1 MQNKCKQKDAWLF
14 CLQAVCSKIE
24 KIFYHIRKNIMSG
37 LLFVVSAASGTGKT
51 SLVKA
56 LLERVNNLHV
66 SVSHTTRGQRPGE
79 LDGVHYHFSQK
90 EDFLALVQE
99 GGFIE
104 YAEVFGNY
112 YGTAQRTVKEQLAK
126 GHDVL
131 LEIDWQGAEQVR
143 RLFPESK
150 QIFILPPSQFDLR
163 QRLSNRGT
171 DSVEVIERRLSCA
184 VEDMQQYV
192 NFDFVIINDDFNKA
206 LHDLEAVIIASRLT
220 LKQQAERH
228 HELIQKLITPA
239 SVL

>member
-1 MQNKCKQKDAWLF
+1 
-14 CLQAVCSKIE
+14 
-24 KIFYHIRKNIMSG
+24 MSG

-79 LDGVHYHFSQK
+79 LDGVHYHFSNK
-90 EDFLALVQE
+90 EDFLNLVND

-112 YGTAQRTVKEQLAK
+112 YGTAQATVKEQLTK

-131 LEIDWQGAEQVR
+131 LEIDWQGAQQVR

-163 QRLSNRGT
+163 ERLSNRGT
-171 DSVEVIERRLSCA
+171 DAVDVIEHRLSCA
-184 VEDMQQYV
+184 VEDMQQYS
-192 NFDFVIINDDFNKA
+192 NFDYIIINDDFNKA
-206 LHDLEAVIIASRLT
+206 LHDLEAVIIANRLV
-220 LKQQAERH
+220 LSQQAARH
-228 HELIQKLITPA
+228 EQLIQKLITPTEQ
-239 SVL
+239 

>member
-1 MQNKCKQKDAWLF
+1 
-14 CLQAVCSKIE
+14 
-24 KIFYHIRKNIMSG
+24 MSG

-56 LLERVNNLHV
+56 LLERVSNLHV
-66 SVSHTTRGQRPGE
+66 SVSHTTRGQRSGE
-79 LDGVHYHFSQK
+79 LDGVHYHFTTK
-90 EDFLALVQE
+90 DTFLSHVEQ

-112 YGTAQRTVKEQLAK
+112 YGTSQATVEQQLAK

-131 LEIDWQGAEQVR
+131 LEIDWQGAQQVR
-143 RLFPESK
+143 KLFPDSR

-171 DSVEVIERRLSCA
+171 DSVEVIEHRLGCA

-192 NFDFVIINDDFNKA
+192 NFDYVIINDDFNKA
-206 LHDLEAVIIASRLT
+206 LHELESIITANRLT
-220 LKQQAERH
+220 LAQQVYRH
-228 HELIQKLITPA
+228 QLLIEQLITPNNE
-239 SVL
+239 

>member
-1 MQNKCKQKDAWLF
+1 
-14 CLQAVCSKIE
+14 
-24 KIFYHIRKNIMSG
+24 MSG

-79 LDGVHYHFSQK
+79 LDGVHYHFSTK
-90 EDFLALVQE
+90 ENFLNLVNE

-112 YGTAQRTVKEQLAK
+112 YGTAQATVKEQLAK

-131 LEIDWQGAEQVR
+131 LEIDWQGAQQVR

-171 DSVEVIERRLSCA
+171 DSVDVIEHRLGCA

-192 NFDFVIINDDFNKA
+192 NFDYVIINDDFNKA
-206 LHDLEAVIIASRLT
+206 LHDLEAVIIANRLV
-220 LKQQAERH
+220 LHQQANRH
-228 HELIQKLITPA
+228 EKLIQALITP
-239 SVL
+239 SEE

>member
-1 MQNKCKQKDAWLF
+1 
-14 CLQAVCSKIE
+14 
-24 KIFYHIRKNIMSG
+24 MSG

-56 LLERVNNLHV
+56 LLDRVTNLHV

-79 LDGVHYHFSQK
+79 LDGVHYHFTEKDS
-90 EDFLALVQE
+90 FLALVEQ

-112 YGTAQRTVKEQLAK
+112 YGTAQATVKEQLAK

-131 LEIDWQGAEQVR
+131 LEIDWQGAQQVR
-143 RLFPESK
+143 KLFPESK

-171 DSVEVIERRLSCA
+171 DAVDVIEHRLSCA
-184 VEDMQQYV
+184 VEDMRHFS
-192 NFDFVIINDDFNKA
+192 NFDYVIINDDFNKA
-206 LHDLEAVIIASRLT
+206 VHDLEAIITASRLVT
-220 LKQQAERH
+220 LQQSTRH
-228 HELIQKLITPA
+228 QQLIENLIT
-239 SVL
+239 LNRE

>member
-1 MQNKCKQKDAWLF
+1 
-14 CLQAVCSKIE
+14 
-24 KIFYHIRKNIMSG
+24 MSG

-79 LDGVHYHFSQK
+79 LDGVHYHFAKK
-90 EDFLALVQE
+90 EDFLSLVEE

-143 RLFPESK
+143 KLFPESR

-163 QRLSNRGT
+163 Q
-171 DSVEVIERRLSCA
+171 
-184 VEDMQQYV
+184 QYV
-192 NFDFVIINDDFNKA
+192 NFDYVIINDDFNKA
-206 LHDLEAVIIASRLT
+206 LHDLESVIIANRLV
-220 LKQQAERH
+220 LKQQATRH
-228 HELIQKLITPA
+228 QQLIEKLITPTEQ
-239 SVL
+239 

>member
-1 MQNKCKQKDAWLF
+1 
-14 CLQAVCSKIE
+14 
-24 KIFYHIRKNIMSG
+24 MSG

-79 LDGVHYHFSQK
+79 LDGVHYHFTQK
-90 EDFLALVQE
+90 QDFIDLIEQ

-112 YGTAQRTVKEQLAK
+112 YGTAQATVKEQLAK

-131 LEIDWQGAEQVR
+131 LEIDWQGAQQVR
-143 RLFPESK
+143 NLFPESK

-163 QRLSNRGT
+163 ERLSNRGT
-171 DSVEVIERRLSCA
+171 DAVDVIEHRLGCA

-192 NFDFVIINDDFNKA
+192 NFDYVIINDDFNKA
-206 LHDLEAVIIASRLT
+206 LHDLEAVIIANRLVT
-220 LKQQAERH
+220 AQQAHRH
-228 HELIQKLITPA
+228 QALIEKLISPPSA
-239 SVL
+239 

>member
-1 MQNKCKQKDAWLF
+1 
-14 CLQAVCSKIE
+14 
-24 KIFYHIRKNIMSG
+24 MSG

-56 LLERVNNLHV
+56 LLDRVTNLHV

-79 LDGVHYHFSQK
+79 LDGVHYHFTEKDS
-90 EDFLALVQE
+90 FLALVEQ

-112 YGTAQRTVKEQLAK
+112 YGTAQATVKEQLAK

-131 LEIDWQGAEQVR
+131 LEIDWQGAQQVR
-143 RLFPESK
+143 KLFPDSK

-171 DSVEVIERRLSCA
+171 DSVDVIERRLGCA

-192 NFDFVIINDDFNKA
+192 NFDYVIINDDFNKA
-206 LHDLEAVIIASRLT
+206 LHDPESVIIANRLVIT
-220 LKQQAERH
+220 QQASRH
-228 HELIQKLITPA
+228 QKMISELITP
-239 SVL
+239 VEK

>member
-1 MQNKCKQKDAWLF
+1 
-14 CLQAVCSKIE
+14 
-24 KIFYHIRKNIMSG
+24 MSG

-79 LDGVHYHFSQK
+79 LDGVHYHFTQK
-90 EDFLALVQE
+90 QDFIDLVEQ

-112 YGTAQRTVKEQLAK
+112 YGTAQATVKEQLAK

-131 LEIDWQGAEQVR
+131 LEIDWQGAQQVR
-143 RLFPESK
+143 NLFPESK

-163 QRLSNRGT
+163 ERLSNRGT
-171 DSVEVIERRLSCA
+171 DAVDVIEHRLGCA
-184 VEDMQQYV
+184 EEDMQQYV
-192 NFDFVIINDDFNKA
+192 NLDYLLINDDFNKA
-206 LHDLEAVIIASRLT
+206 LHDLEAVIIANRLVT
-220 LKQQAERH
+220 AQQAHRH
-228 HELIQKLITPA
+228 QALIEKLISPPSA
-239 SVL
+239 

>member
-1 MQNKCKQKDAWLF
+1 
-14 CLQAVCSKIE
+14 
-24 KIFYHIRKNIMSG
+24 MSG

-79 LDGVHYHFSQK
+79 LDGVHYHFSSK
-90 EDFLALVQE
+90 EDFLNLVNE

-112 YGTAQRTVKEQLAK
+112 YGTAQATVKEQLAK

-131 LEIDWQGAEQVR
+131 LEIDWQGAQQVR

-171 DSVEVIERRLSCA
+171 DSVEVIEHRLGCA
-184 VEDMQQYV
+184 VEDMKQYV
-192 NFDFVIINDDFNKA
+192 NFDYVIINDDFNKA
-206 LHDLEAVIIASRLT
+206 LHDLEAVIIANRLV
-220 LKQQAERH
+220 LAQQAQRH
-228 HELIQKLITPA
+228 EKLIQALITPA
-239 SVL
+239 ITPAEQ

>member
-1 MQNKCKQKDAWLF
+1 
-14 CLQAVCSKIE
+14 
-24 KIFYHIRKNIMSG
+24 MSG

-79 LDGVHYHFSQK
+79 LDGVHYHFSNK
-90 EDFLALVQE
+90 DDFLNLVNE

-112 YGTAQRTVKEQLAK
+112 YGTAQATVKEQLAK

-131 LEIDWQGAEQVR
+131 LEIDWQGAQQVR

-163 QRLSNRGT
+163 ERLSNRGT
-171 DSVEVIERRLSCA
+171 DAVDVIEHRLSCA
-184 VEDMQQYV
+184 VEDMQQYS
-192 NFDFVIINDDFNKA
+192 NFDYIIINDDFNKA
-206 LHDLEAVIIASRLT
+206 LHDLEAVIIANRLT
-220 LKQQAERH
+220 LSQQANRH
-228 HELIQKLITPA
+228 EKLIQKLITPTEQ
-239 SVL
+239 

>member
-1 MQNKCKQKDAWLF
+1 
-14 CLQAVCSKIE
+14 
-24 KIFYHIRKNIMSG
+24 MSG

-56 LLERVNNLHV
+56 LLDRTTNLHV

-79 LDGVHYHFSQK
+79 LNGVHYHFIAK
-90 EDFLALVQE
+90 EDFQAQISQ

-112 YGTAQRTVKEQLAK
+112 YGTSQAKVKEQLEK

-143 RLFPESK
+143 KLFPDSI
-150 QIFILPPSQFDLR
+150 QIFILPPTQFDLR

-171 DSVEVIERRLSCA
+171 DSVDVIEHRLGCA

-192 NFDFVIINDDFNKA
+192 NFDYILINDSFDRA
-206 LHDLEAVIIASRLT
+206 LHELETIITANRLT
-220 LKQQAERH
+220 LNQQSVRH
-228 HELIQKLITPA
+228 QELISKLLTPN
-239 SVL
+239 SNT

>member
-1 MQNKCKQKDAWLF
+1 
-14 CLQAVCSKIE
+14 
-24 KIFYHIRKNIMSG
+24 MSG

-79 LDGVHYHFSQK
+79 LDGVHYHFSTK
-90 EDFLALVQE
+90 EDFLNLVNE

-112 YGTAQRTVKEQLAK
+112 YGTAQATVKEQLAK

-131 LEIDWQGAEQVR
+131 LEIDWQGAQQVR

-171 DSVEVIERRLSCA
+171 DSVDVIEHRLSCA

-192 NFDFVIINDDFNKA
+192 NFDYVIINDDFNKA
-206 LHDLEAVIIASRLT
+206 LHDLEAVIIANRLVIH
-220 LKQQAERH
+220 QQANRH
-228 HELIQKLITPA
+228 EKLIQALITP
-239 SVL
+239 SEE

>member
-1 MQNKCKQKDAWLF
+1 
-14 CLQAVCSKIE
+14 
-24 KIFYHIRKNIMSG
+24 MSG

-56 LLERVNNLHV
+56 LLDRVSNLHV

-79 LDGVHYHFSQK
+79 LDGVHYHFTDT
-90 EDFLALVQE
+90 ETFLAQVEQ

-112 YGTAQRTVKEQLAK
+112 YGTSQTKVKEQLQQ

-150 QIFILPPSQFDLR
+150 QIFILPPTQYDLR

-171 DSVEVIERRLSCA
+171 DSVEVIEHRLSCA
-184 VEDMQQYV
+184 VEDMRHFA
-192 NFDFVIINDDFNKA
+192 NFDYVIINDDFNKA
-206 LHDLEAVIIASRLT
+206 VHDLEAIITANRLVT
-220 LKQQAERH
+220 LQQSARH
-228 HELIQKLITPA
+228 QQLIEKLIT
-239 SVL
+239 LNRE

>member
-1 MQNKCKQKDAWLF
+1 
-14 CLQAVCSKIE
+14 
-24 KIFYHIRKNIMSG
+24 MSG

-56 LLERVNNLHV
+56 LLDRVTNLHV

-79 LDGVHYHFSQK
+79 LDGVHYHFTEKDS
-90 EDFLALVQE
+90 FLALVEQ

-112 YGTAQRTVKEQLAK
+112 YGTAQATVKEQLAK

-131 LEIDWQGAEQVR
+131 LEIDWQGAQQVR
-143 RLFPESK
+143 KLFPDSK

-171 DSVEVIERRLSCA
+171 DSVEVIERRLGCA

-192 NFDFVIINDDFNKA
+192 NFDYVIINDDFNKA
-206 LHDLEAVIIASRLT
+206 LHDLESVIIANRLVIT
-220 LKQQAERH
+220 QQASCH
-228 HELIQKLITPA
+228 QKMISELITP
-239 SVL
+239 VEK

>member
-1 MQNKCKQKDAWLF
+1 
-14 CLQAVCSKIE
+14 
-24 KIFYHIRKNIMSG
+24 MSG

-90 EDFLALVQE
+90 DDFLNLVNE

-112 YGTAQRTVKEQLAK
+112 YGTAQATVKEQLAK

-131 LEIDWQGAEQVR
+131 LEIDWQGAQQVR
-143 RLFPESK
+143 RLFPESQ

-163 QRLSNRGT
+163 ERLANRGT
-171 DSVEVIERRLSCA
+171 DTVDVIEHRLSCA
-184 VEDMQQYV
+184 VEDMQQYS
-192 NFDFVIINDDFNKA
+192 NFDYIIINDDFNKA
-206 LHDLEAVIIASRLT
+206 LHDLEAVIIANRLT
-220 LKQQAERH
+220 LSQQANRH
-228 HELIQKLITPA
+228 EKLIQQLITA
-239 SVL
+239 TEQ

>member
-1 MQNKCKQKDAWLF
+1 
-14 CLQAVCSKIE
+14 
-24 KIFYHIRKNIMSG
+24 MSG

-56 LLERVNNLHV
+56 LLERVTNLHV

-79 LDGVHYHFSQK
+79 LDGVHYHFTEKDS
-90 EDFLALVQE
+90 FLALVEQ

-112 YGTAQRTVKEQLAK
+112 YGTAQATVKEQLAK

-131 LEIDWQGAEQVR
+131 LEIDWQGAQQVR
-143 RLFPESK
+143 KLFPDSK

-171 DSVEVIERRLSCA
+171 DSVEVIERRLGCA

-192 NFDFVIINDDFNKA
+192 NFDYVIINDDFNKA
-206 LHDLEAVIIASRLT
+206 LHDLESVIIANRLVIT
-220 LKQQAERH
+220 QQASRH
-228 HELIQKLITPA
+228 QKMISELITP
-239 SVL
+239 VEK

>member
-1 MQNKCKQKDAWLF
+1 
-14 CLQAVCSKIE
+14 
-24 KIFYHIRKNIMSG
+24 MSG

-79 LDGVHYHFSQK
+79 LDGVHYHFTQK
-90 EDFLALVQE
+90 QDFIDLIEQ

-112 YGTAQRTVKEQLAK
+112 YGTAQATVKEQLAK

-131 LEIDWQGAEQVR
+131 LEIDWQGAQQVR
-143 RLFPESK
+143 NLFPESK

-163 QRLSNRGT
+163 ERLSNRGT
-171 DSVEVIERRLSCA
+171 DAVDVIEHRLGCA

-192 NFDFVIINDDFNKA
+192 NFDYLIINDDFNKA
-206 LHDLEAVIIASRLT
+206 LHDLEAVIIANRLVT
-220 LKQQAERH
+220 AQQAHRH
-228 HELIQKLITPA
+228 QALIQKLISPPSA
-239 SVL
+239 

>member
-1 MQNKCKQKDAWLF
+1 
-14 CLQAVCSKIE
+14 
-24 KIFYHIRKNIMSG
+24 MSG

-56 LLERVNNLHV
+56 LLERVTNLHV

-79 LDGVHYHFSQK
+79 LHGVHYHFTSK
-90 EDFLALVQE
+90 DDFLAQVQQD
-99 GGFIE
+99 GFIE

-112 YGTAQRTVKEQLAK
+112 YGTSQATVRQQLEQ

-143 RLFPESK
+143 KIFPDAK

-171 DSVEVIERRLSCA
+171 DAVDIIEHRLSCA

-192 NFDFVIINDDFNKA
+192 HFDYVIINDDFKKA
-206 LHDLEAVIIASRLT
+206 LHDLESVVHASRLT
-220 LKQQAERH
+220 TQQQARRHAALIEKLLHAER
-228 HELIQKLITPA
+228 
-239 SVL
+239 

>member
-1 MQNKCKQKDAWLF
+1 
-14 CLQAVCSKIE
+14 
-24 KIFYHIRKNIMSG
+24 MSG

-79 LDGVHYHFSQK
+79 LDGVHYHFSTK
-90 EDFLALVQE
+90 EDFLNLVNE

-112 YGTAQRTVKEQLAK
+112 YGTAQATVKEQLAK

-131 LEIDWQGAEQVR
+131 LEIDWQGAQQVR

-171 DSVEVIERRLSCA
+171 DSVDVIEHRLSCA

-192 NFDFVIINDDFNKA
+192 NFDYVIINDDFNKA
-206 LHDLEAVIIASRLT
+206 LHDLEAVIIANRLV
-220 LKQQAERH
+220 LYQQANRH
-228 HELIQKLITPA
+228 EKLIQALITP
-239 SVL
+239 SEE

>member
-1 MQNKCKQKDAWLF
+1 
-14 CLQAVCSKIE
+14 
-24 KIFYHIRKNIMSG
+24 MSG

-79 LDGVHYHFSQK
+79 LDGVHYHFTQK
-90 EDFLALVQE
+90 QDFIDLVEQ

-112 YGTAQRTVKEQLAK
+112 YGTAQATVKEQLAK

-131 LEIDWQGAEQVR
+131 LEIDWQGAQQVR
-143 RLFPESK
+143 NLFPESK

-163 QRLSNRGT
+163 ERLSNRGT
-171 DSVEVIERRLSCA
+171 DAVDVIEHRLGCA

-192 NFDFVIINDDFNKA
+192 NFDYVIINDDFNKA
-206 LHDLEAVIIASRLT
+206 LHDLEAVIIANRLVT
-220 LKQQAERH
+220 AQQAHRH
-228 HELIQKLITPA
+228 QALIEKLISPPSA
-239 SVL
+239 

>member
-1 MQNKCKQKDAWLF
+1 
-14 CLQAVCSKIE
+14 
-24 KIFYHIRKNIMSG
+24 MSG

-79 LDGVHYHFSQK
+79 LDGVHYHFSTK
-90 EDFLALVQE
+90 EDFLNLVEE

-112 YGTAQRTVKEQLAK
+112 YGTAQATVKEQLAK

-131 LEIDWQGAEQVR
+131 LEIDWQGAQQVR

-171 DSVEVIERRLSCA
+171 DSVDVIEHRLSCA

-192 NFDFVIINDDFNKA
+192 NFDYVIINDDFNKA
-206 LHDLEAVIIASRLT
+206 LHDLEAVIIANRLV
-220 LKQQAERH
+220 LHQQANRH
-228 HELIQKLITPA
+228 EKLIQALITP
-239 SVL
+239 SEE

>member
-1 MQNKCKQKDAWLF
+1 
-14 CLQAVCSKIE
+14 
-24 KIFYHIRKNIMSG
+24 MSG

-79 LDGVHYHFSQK
+79 LDGVHYHFSTK
-90 EDFLALVQE
+90 EDFLNLVNE

-112 YGTAQRTVKEQLAK
+112 YGTAQATVKEQLAK

-131 LEIDWQGAEQVR
+131 LEIDWQGAQQVR

-171 DSVEVIERRLSCA
+171 DSVDVIEHRLSCV

-192 NFDFVIINDDFNKA
+192 NFDYVIINDDFNKA
-206 LHDLEAVIIASRLT
+206 LHDLEAVIIANRLV
-220 LKQQAERH
+220 LHQQANRH
-228 HELIQKLITPA
+228 EKLIQALITP
-239 SVL
+239 SEE

>member
-1 MQNKCKQKDAWLF
+1 
-14 CLQAVCSKIE
+14 
-24 KIFYHIRKNIMSG
+24 MSG

-56 LLERVNNLHV
+56 LLDRVTNLHV

-79 LDGVHYHFSQK
+79 LDGVHYHFTEKDS
-90 EDFLALVQE
+90 FLALVEQ

-112 YGTAQRTVKEQLAK
+112 YGTAQATVKEQLAK

-131 LEIDWQGAEQVR
+131 LEIDWQGAQQVR
-143 RLFPESK
+143 KLFPDSK

-171 DSVEVIERRLSCA
+171 DSVEVIERRLGCA

-192 NFDFVIINDDFNKA
+192 NFDYVIINDDFNKA
-206 LHDLEAVIIASRLT
+206 LHDLESVIIANRLVIT
-220 LKQQAERH
+220 QQASRH
-228 HELIQKLITPA
+228 QKMISELISPVEK
-239 SVL
+239 

>member
-1 MQNKCKQKDAWLF
+1 
-14 CLQAVCSKIE
+14 
-24 KIFYHIRKNIMSG
+24 MSG

-79 LDGVHYHFSQK
+79 LDGVHYHFSNT
-90 EDFLALVQE
+90 EDFLNLVNE

-112 YGTAQRTVKEQLAK
+112 YGTAQATVKEQLAK

-131 LEIDWQGAEQVR
+131 LEIDWQGAQQVR

-163 QRLSNRGT
+163 ERLSNRGT
-171 DSVEVIERRLSCA
+171 DAVDVIEHRLSCA
-184 VEDMQQYV
+184 VEDMQQYS
-192 NFDFVIINDDFNKA
+192 NFDYIIINDDFNKA
-206 LHDLEAVIIASRLT
+206 LHDLEAVIIANRLV
-220 LKQQAERH
+220 LSQQANRH
-228 HELIQKLITPA
+228 EKLIQKLITPTEQ
-239 SVL
+239 

>member
-1 MQNKCKQKDAWLF
+1 
-14 CLQAVCSKIE
+14 
-24 KIFYHIRKNIMSG
+24 MSG

-66 SVSHTTRGQRPGE
+66 SVSHTTREQRAGE
-79 LDGVHYHFSQK
+79 LDGVHYHFSSK
-90 EDFLALVQE
+90 KDFLALMEQ

-104 YAEVFGNY
+104 CAEVYGNY
-112 YGTAQRTVKEQLAK
+112 YGTAQATVQQQLAQ

-143 RLFPESK
+143 NLFPQSK

-171 DSVEVIERRLSCA
+171 DSVEVIEYRLGCA
-184 VEDMQQYV
+184 VEDMQQYS
-192 NFDFVIINDDFNKA
+192 NFDYVIINDDFNKA
-206 LHDLEAVIIASRLT
+206 LHDLECVIIANRLV
-220 LKQQAERH
+220 LAQQSTRH
-228 HELIQKLITPA
+228 QKLIEELITPMPE
-239 SVL
+239 

>member
-1 MQNKCKQKDAWLF
+1 
-14 CLQAVCSKIE
+14 
-24 KIFYHIRKNIMSG
+24 MSG

-90 EDFLALVQE
+90 DDFLNQVNE

-112 YGTAQRTVKEQLAK
+112 YGTAQATVKEQLAK

-131 LEIDWQGAEQVR
+131 LEIDWQGAQQVR

-163 QRLSNRGT
+163 ERLSNRGT
-171 DSVEVIERRLSCA
+171 DTVDVIEHRLSCA
-184 VEDMQQYV
+184 VEDMQQYS
-192 NFDFVIINDDFNKA
+192 NFDYIIINDDFNKA
-206 LHDLEAVIIASRLT
+206 LHDLEAVIIANRLT
-220 LKQQAERH
+220 LSQQANRH
-228 HELIQKLITPA
+228 EKLIQQLITPTEQ
-239 SVL
+239 